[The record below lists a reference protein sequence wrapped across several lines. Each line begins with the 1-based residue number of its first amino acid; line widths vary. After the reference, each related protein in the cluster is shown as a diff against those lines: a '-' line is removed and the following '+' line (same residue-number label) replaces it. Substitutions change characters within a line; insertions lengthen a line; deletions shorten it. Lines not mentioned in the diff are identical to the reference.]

1 MLHFKI
7 LLAKKI
13 FIVVSYICTTEGHYN
28 MIKVAPLNFNQN
40 SLRVTSFNGRRKKEA
55 EIAVNIINV
64 DTPDI
69 HVQSKKLVTKAT
81 ELINEAWAN
90 IKEKKLHN
98 SFPEFVKKDS
108 KGYTITLKPVYNNEK
123 LLLLEVDKGKVVDKI
138 FVNQNNPKY
147 FKYEQS
153 IKTDFGTATTKTY
166 DSRRQ
171 NNNPLLVDKVNGAL
185 QDYIPLF
192 LKDSKKRSR
201 I

>member
-1 MLHFKI
+1 
-7 LLAKKI
+7 
-13 FIVVSYICTTEGHYN
+13 

-98 SFPEFVKKDS
+98 SFPEFIKKNS

-171 NNNPLLVDKVNGAL
+171 NNNPLLVDKVNEAL

-192 LKDSKKRSR
+192 LFVCKKRSR